1 MNMKHIQIA
10 IDGPS
15 GAGKSTVA
23 KALAARLGIVYV
35 DTGALYRTVGYDVRT
50 QETDPKNAEAVEA
63 LRPHISLQ
71 IRYENGSQ
79 EVYLNGEAMGDKI
92 RTPEMSM
99 YASAV
104 SAIPAVR
111 AFLLE
116 TQRSIARENSVVMDG
131 RDIGTVILPNANVKI
146 FLTASDECRAERRY
160 KELKEKGIET
170 TLEEVL
176 ADMQMRDHNDRSRAV
191 APAVAA
197 PDAVLFD
204 NSGMTPSECVEGI
217 VRLIEEKTGAMASI

>member
-1 MNMKHIQIA
+1 MKIQIA

-15 GAGKSTVA
+15 GAGKSTIA
-23 KALAARLGIVYV
+23 KALAKKFGIIYV
-35 DTGALYRTVGYDVRT
+35 DTGALYRTIGYYVR
-50 QETDPKNAEAVEA
+50 QHETDPSDAPGVEK
-63 LRPHISLQ
+63 LLPGIHLE
-71 IRYENGSQ
+71 IRYENGVQ
-79 EVYLNGEAMGDKI
+79 EVYLNGEPMGDRI

-111 AFLLE
+111 SFLLN
-116 TQRSIARENSVVMDG
+116 TQRDIAEKNGVVMDG

-146 FLTASDECRAERRY
+146 FLTASDACRAERRY
-160 KELKEKGIET
+160 LELQQKGIQT

-176 ADMQMRDHNDRSRAV
+176 SDMRQRDRNDSTREV

-197 PDAVLFD
+197 KDAIVVDTTGLQ
-204 NSGMTPSECVEGI
+204 VEESTEKIAAI
-217 VRLIEEKTGAMASI
+217 VAEKMGSSCGA

>member
-1 MNMKHIQIA
+1 MNIQIA

-23 KALAARLGIVYV
+23 KALAKKLGIIYV
-35 DTGALYRTVGYDVRT
+35 DTGALYRTVGYYVR
-50 QETDPKNAEAVEA
+50 QKNTDPSDAPAVGKLLPEIH
-63 LRPHISLQ
+63 LE
-71 IRYENGSQ
+71 IRYENGVQ
-79 EVYLNGEAMGDKI
+79 EVYLNGEPMGNRI

-104 SAIPAVR
+104 SALPAVR
-111 AFLLE
+111 TFLLN
-116 TQRSIARENSVVMDG
+116 TQREIAEKNGVVMDG

-146 FLTASDECRAERRY
+146 FLTASETCRAERRY
-160 KELKEKGIET
+160 LELQQKGIQT

-176 ADMQMRDHNDRSRAV
+176 SDMRRRDRNDSTRAV

-197 PDAVLFD
+197 KDATVVD
-204 NSGMTPSECVEGI
+204 STGMQVEECVEKVAAI
-217 VRLIEEKTGAMASI
+217 VAEKTGVVCGK